1 MMNAIS
7 TFPGW
12 AWLFFFRTVTRVCKQ
27 SLEIHEMNKKFT
39 FVYQMMIKVHTG
51 SYQVYIV

>member
-27 SLEIHEMNKKFT
+27 SLEIHEMNKKIT

-51 SYQVYIV
+51 SY

>member
-27 SLEIHEMNKKFT
+27 SLEIHEIDKKIAL
-39 FVYQMMIKVHTG
+39 VYQMMIEIQTG
-51 SYQVYIV
+51 SY